1 MKERNPIRTYIGK
14 QYNHNWN
21 FAHFYPQSSIIY
33 QYRFTIKYNLLS
45 HTFFLN
51 IKNIIFTGTYISYI
65 RLSPLVFS
73 FLSNVLFD
81 IVRRLI
87 RKSYFHLRES
97 FRRHF
102 YQLYIYLFVYNVFSM
117 TTLRGYN
124 PRAFLHF
131 SGEVIICISF
141 GYDIHQCFPPFINEP
156 TRIV

>member
-1 MKERNPIRTYIGK
+1 MTRTALECNTCFNDFHKIKYSDLELKITSIPKMKERNPIRKYIGK

-102 YQLYIYLFVYNVFSM
+102 Y
-117 TTLRGYN
+117 
-124 PRAFLHF
+124 
-131 SGEVIICISF
+131 
-141 GYDIHQCFPPFINEP
+141 
-156 TRIV
+156 

>member
-1 MKERNPIRTYIGK
+1 MTRTALECNTCFNDFHKIKYSDLELKNNIHTQNERNPIRTHIGK

-102 YQLYIYLFVYNVFSM
+102 Y
-117 TTLRGYN
+117 
-124 PRAFLHF
+124 
-131 SGEVIICISF
+131 
-141 GYDIHQCFPPFINEP
+141 
-156 TRIV
+156 